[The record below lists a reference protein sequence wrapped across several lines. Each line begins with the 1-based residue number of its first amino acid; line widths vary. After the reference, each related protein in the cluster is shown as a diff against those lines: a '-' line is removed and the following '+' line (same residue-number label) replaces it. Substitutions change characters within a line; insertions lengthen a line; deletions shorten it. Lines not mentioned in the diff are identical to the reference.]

1 MGRKA
6 WHNWTGNVRFT
17 PAEWTRPRSE
27 EQVAEAVRRAVAAG
41 QGVRVAGSGHSYSPL
56 VSTGGTLISLERL
69 TGIVGVD
76 AQRSEATV
84 RAGTRLRDVGDP
96 LWKHGVAME
105 NLGDTDA
112 QALAGAVSTA
122 THGSGIGLGSLSSQV
137 VGLTLVTAGGDLVDC
152 SEEREPELFR
162 AARAGVGCLG
172 VITRIRLRVLPR
184 FNLHMRIRNEELDTV
199 LGQIPE
205 RLRHRHF
212 EFWYWPDTQRV
223 LSRTSDPTDRP
234 PTENAAERFVKRI
247 VVENGALLALSWAAK
262 VIPGWADDVSRIQAT
277 LGAKDDRV
285 DRSYRVLATPR
296 LVKLVEMEYA
306 VPAEAGPDC
315 LREIKAWLDRSPVPV
330 SFPIQYRYVAA
341 EDGYLSPYQGR
352 PSALID
358 LQQFKGMRHEEYFAA
373 GEEIF
378 KRYEGRPH
386 LGKLHTRTAGE
397 LRGLYPMW
405 EKFAAVRRRWDPTGV
420 FMNAHLKRILGET

>member
-6 WHNWTGNVRFT
+6 WHNWTGNVRCT
-17 PAEWTRPRSE
+17 PAEWTRPRNE

-41 QGVRVAGSGHSYSPL
+41 RGVRVAGSGHSYSPI
-56 VSTGGTLISLERL
+56 VSTEGTLISLERL
-69 TGIVGVD
+69 TGIAAVD

-84 RAGTRLRDVGDP
+84 RAGTRLKALGDP
-96 LWKHGVAME
+96 LWKNRVAME

-122 THGSGIGLGSLSSQV
+122 THGSGIALGSLSSQV
-137 VGLTLVTAGGDLVDC
+137 VGLTLVTASGDLVEC
-152 SEEREPELFR
+152 SEEREPELFS

-172 VITRIRLRVLPR
+172 VITQIRLRVVPR
-184 FNLHMRIRNEELDTV
+184 FNLHMRIRNEDLDTV

-205 RLRHRHF
+205 RLGHRHF

-223 LSRTSDPTDRP
+223 LSRTSDATDRP

-247 VVENGALLALSWAAK
+247 VVENGAFLALSWAAK
-262 VIPGWADDVSRIQAT
+262 VIPSWADDISRIQAT

-315 LREIKAWLDRSPVPV
+315 LREIKAWLDKSPVPV

-341 EDGYLSPYQGR
+341 EAGYLSPYHGR

-358 LQQFKGMRHEEYFAA
+358 LQQFKGMRHEDYFAA
-373 GEEIF
+373 GEAIF
-378 KRYEGRPH
+378 KRYDGRPH
-386 LGKLHTRTAGE
+386 LGKLHTRTADE
-397 LRGLYPMW
+397 LSGLYPMW
-405 EKFAAVRRRWDPTGV
+405 EMFGEVRRRWDPTGV
-420 FMNAHLKRILGET
+420 FMNSHLRRVLG